1 MKIFKT
7 RTRKIISLI
16 IIITFALNTVVFASS
31 YNPSRQ
37 EIESMIDVVSTKR
50 AIPSVLMKAIA
61 RVESTYE
68 QFNENGSPKIT
79 GDCIGLMMINNRNG
93 GYDSQRLKYDV
104 EYNIEAGADVLLNKW
119 SMSAYKNVS
128 SVGDMNPDVLENW
141 YFALW
146 AYNGWA
152 QCNNPNTLPS
162 YVEKYTYQQL
172 VYDIC
177 KDEYNQNINNIDFSY
192 LPQSGKPSRSLVVP
206 TPSNINSGGIVLY
219 EIGDFVRTDGIKEAY
234 HLRDVP
240 AGQYIF
246 ELPENQLGTITEGP
260 ILKNGYYWYKFYIN
274 DYKQGWIER
283 NWLTRTGDTE
293 NGRYIFDDISF
304 HWARKD
310 IMKLYKKGIIS
321 EATNFNPDEYIT
333 NEGFSIFLSKTLNKD
348 KISGDESQIT
358 ETTDIEA
365 TSDIAG
371 LNKETEKTTKL
382 PFLDA
387 NMISSWALEYVEDVY
402 NSGLINNYVDYF
414 RPQEKMTRKEAALI
428 LSSALN
434 NDNKY
439 ESLDIN
445 SIFSDIGELSLDEVN
460 AIKIAYTN
468 GIMSGKSTG
477 QFHPNDYLTR
487 AEAAAMM
494 VKLSDKLGN

>member
-16 IIITFALNTVVFASS
+16 IIITFVLNTVVFANS

-37 EIESMIDVVSTKR
+37 EIESMIDEVSMKR

-61 RVESTYE
+61 RIESTYE
-68 QFNENGSPKIT
+68 QFNKDGSPKIT

-93 GYDSQRLKYDV
+93 GYDSQRLKYDI

-119 SMSAYKNVS
+119 SMSAYKSVS

-152 QCNNPNTLPS
+152 QSNNPNSLPS
-162 YVEKYTYQQL
+162 YVKKYTYQQL
-172 VYDIC
+172 VYNIC

-192 LPQSGKPSRSLVVP
+192 LPKSGKPSRSLVVP

-219 EIGDFVRTDGIKEAY
+219 EIGDFVRTDGVRKAY

-240 AGQYIF
+240 SGKYIF

-283 NWLTRTGDTE
+283 NYLTRTGDIE

-310 IMKLYKKGIIS
+310 IMKLYKKGIIGES
-321 EATNFNPDEYIT
+321 TSFNPDEYIT
-333 NEGFSIFLSKTLNKD
+333 HEGFSIFLSKTLNK
-348 KISGDESQIT
+348 ISQNETQTI
-358 ETTDIEA
+358 ETTDV
-365 TSDIAG
+365 AG
-371 LNKETEKTTKL
+371 PAEDMNKTTKL
-382 PFLDA
+382 PFLDV
-387 NMISSWALEYVEDVY
+387 NMISPWALEYVEDMY
-402 NSGLINNYVDYF
+402 NSGLIKNYVDYF
-414 RPQEKMTRKEAALI
+414 RPQDKMTRKEAALI
-428 LSSALN
+428 LSNALS

-439 ESLDIN
+439 DSLDIN

-460 AIKIAYTN
+460 AIKNVYTN
-468 GIMSGKSTG
+468 GIMSGKNAG

-487 AEAAAMM
+487 AETAAMM